1 MTKIARPSISKVKSR
16 AKAIKKEKK
25 IGHMKALEVAAQEI
39 GYPSFHA
46 LDTYLKRLKKN
57 EFSATINPFNPDLQ
71 SSLLVV
77 FNDDLELF
85 DYKEV
90 EGDFITTRKSF
101 QEEYLNKGF
110 AERIGARLLTVDEL
124 QQRGLI
130 APGGS
135 ENGDK
140 DYLHDWG
147 YICIEFVREKDN
159 PWTIEDAEK
168 LVIEQVESEIG
179 RNYREFF
186 YLDGKLINNHI
197 SRAWDAEWD
206 DYVDVDYHPAIDGY

>member
-1 MTKIARPSISKVKSR
+1 MTKIAQPSISKVKSC
-16 AKAIKKEKK
+16 AKAIKKDKK

-46 LDTYLKRLKKN
+46 LDTYLKRLKQNKPSDT
-57 EFSATINPFNPDLQ
+57 FNPFNPDLQ

-77 FNDDLELF
+77 FEDDLELF
-85 DYKEV
+85 DYKKV
-90 EGDFITTRKSF
+90 EGDIITSRKSF

-110 AERIGARLLTVDEL
+110 AERIGARLIAADEL

-130 APGGS
+130 APSGS
-135 ENGDK
+135 KTGDK
-140 DYLHDWG
+140 EYLHDYG
-147 YICIEFVREKDN
+147 YVCVEFVREKNN

-168 LVIEQVESEIG
+168 FVIERVESEIG

-186 YLDGKLINNHI
+186 YLDGKLVNNHI
-197 SRAWDAEWD
+197 SRTWDAEWD
-206 DYVDVDYHPAIDGY
+206 NYVDVDYHPAIDGY

>member
-16 AKAIKKEKK
+16 ANVIKKEMK
-25 IGHMKALEVAAQEI
+25 IGHMKALEVAAHEI

-46 LDTYLKRLKKN
+46 LDTYLKRLKQN
-57 EFSATINPFNPDLQ
+57 ESSATINPFNPDLQ

-77 FNDDLELF
+77 FDDDLKLF

-90 EGDFITTRKSF
+90 EGDFITTKKSF

-110 AERIGARLLTVDEL
+110 AERIGARLLTADEL

-135 ENGDK
+135 QNDSK
-140 DYLHDWG
+140 NYLHRWG

-159 PWTIEDAEK
+159 PWTIEDADK
-168 LVIEQVESEIG
+168 LVIEQVQSEIG
-179 RNYREFF
+179 LNYREFF
-186 YLDGKLINNHI
+186 YLDGELVKNHI
-197 SRAWDAEWD
+197 SRAKDAEWD
-206 DYVDVDYHPAIDGY
+206 NYVDIDYHPAIDGY